1 MATYKGIQGFSVQKL
16 SSDPTASSDTEG
28 QLWYNSGTGKFNI
41 VVGGAGTWASG
52 GNLNTARVGLG
63 GIGITTAAVGVGGVA
78 PVTSL
83 VGVVEEYNGT
93 AWTEVTN
100 MPVATQFFAS
110 GGILTAGWIAGG
122 SISATGDPPFPIT
135 TDEYDGTSWA
145 ESGNMTVTHGY
156 GLAGSGPQTAA
167 FAAKG
172 ANPPSNTG
180 TVFCEEYN
188 GSSWSAGGNL
198 SEAGHGGT
206 AAGTQTAGLFYG
218 MPSPTYSAK
227 TESYDG
233 SSWTEVAD
241 LNTGRF
247 HGATGGGTASNTS
260 ALYAGG
266 YVPATPHFAAITESY
281 NGTCW
286 SEVGDLATGREADG
300 GATTG
305 NASFLAF
312 GGGAPGLVD
321 ATEEFTS
328 PVYSVKTVTVS

>member
-1 MATYKGIQGFSVQKL
+1 MATYKGIQGYTVQKL
-16 SSDPTASSDTEG
+16 SEDPTASSDTAG

-52 GNLNTARVGLG
+52 GNLNNARKGLG

-78 PVTSL
+78 PITAL
-83 VGVVEEYNGT
+83 VGYVEEYNGT

-122 SISATGDPPFPIT
+122 SISATGDPPFPVT

-167 FAAKG
+167 FAATG
-172 ANPPSNTG
+172 ANPPSHTG
-180 TVFCEEYN
+180 TTATEEYN
-188 GSSWSAGGNL
+188 GSSWTAGGATNQA
-198 SEAGHGGT
+198 SHGGT
-206 AAGTQTAGLFYG
+206 AAGTQTAGLFFG
-218 MPSPTYSAK
+218 GTTYTAK
-227 TESYDG
+227 TESYNG
-233 SSWTEVAD
+233 SSWTEVAN

-266 YVPATPHFAAITESY
+266 MTPPFTAITESY

-286 SEVGDLATGREADG
+286 SEVGDLSSARDAMG

-312 GGGAPGLVD
+312 GGSNPD
-321 ATEEFTS
+321 SSMKNATEEFTA
-328 PVYSVKTVTVS
+328 PVYSNKTVTVS